1 MTTNSTLLPNDN
13 AQYSLIVTQTKR
25 FPDKDLYKEY
35 LQNRGL
41 RIDPLQIFSQGQDG
55 GSESNERPPEGEASS
70 SKREVEII

>member
-1 MTTNSTLLPNDN
+1 MTTNSTLLPN
-13 AQYSLIVTQTKR
+13 AQSSLNIRQTEHNLN
-25 FPDKDLYKEY
+25 KDLYKEY

-55 GSESNERPPEGEASS
+55 GSEGNERPPEGEASS